1 MTLRRH
7 KIIVSDN
14 CWHQAVVRPDGQWVR
29 YSDAEREIASLRA
42 QLAAAEANCDA
53 ELTAALMAAEER
65 HKADKLA
72 AMERVREAA
81 AEIANRQAWAHGGA
95 HFNAPEM
102 NSDAIAKSIRDI
114 DLDALAEGE
123 T

>member
-42 QLAAAEANCDA
+42 QLAAAEA
-53 ELTAALMAAEER
+53 
-65 HKADKLA
+65 DKFA
-72 AMERVREAA
+72 AMERVREVAA
-81 AEIANRQAWAHGGA
+81 SRCDFEAKHAEEYDWPDGADQA
-95 HFNAPEM
+95 
-102 NSDAIAKSIRDI
+102 AILASVIRAI
-114 DLDALAEGE
+114 KLDALAEGE
-123 T
+123 K

>member
-42 QLAAAEANCDA
+42 QLAEAEARA
-53 ELTAALMAAEER
+53 I
-65 HKADKLA
+65 
-72 AMERVREAA
+72 RVGEAV
-81 AEIANRQAWAHGGA
+81 RD
-95 HFNAPEM
+95 FY
-102 NSDAIAKSIRDI
+102 AK
-114 DLDALAEGE
+114 DLDASATQHMHPGSLYAEYLRE
-123 T
+123 KARAIRALDVSDIANEVK